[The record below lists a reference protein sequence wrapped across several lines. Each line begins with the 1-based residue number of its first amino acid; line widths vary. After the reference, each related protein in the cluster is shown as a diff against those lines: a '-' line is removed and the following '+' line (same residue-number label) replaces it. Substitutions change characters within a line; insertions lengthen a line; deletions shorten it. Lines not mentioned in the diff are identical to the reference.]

1 MVALGGALGS
11 VGRYGVGLALAR
23 YESFPLGTLLANV
36 LSSLLIGFCGGVFG
50 GDQKSCPTAL
60 FLMVGF

>member
-23 YESFPLGTLLANV
+23 YESFPIGTLMAKIVRLQ
-36 LSSLLIGFCGGVFG
+36 I
-50 GDQKSCPTAL
+50 
-60 FLMVGF
+60 